1 MKREKKQNQI
11 KSIRAKIA
19 IWMGVTILAALLAVE
34 AANVW
39 LNYSSTLATVKQMMH
54 ESAVLAAG
62 LVERELIMYQN
73 VALDTGCTPQLTD
86 PTASTEDKRLLI
98 DQRVAM
104 HNFQRGNIVM
114 ANGIS
119 IFDGNDYSDR
129 DYVQQALK
137 GNVVV
142 SEPLISKVTGEIS
155 IIIAAPLWQ
164 GGISGSTIAGVVYF
178 VPQETFLNDIV
189 SSIHLSEHGSAYMIN
204 QNGDTIADA
213 VLENVMNE
221 NIEIEARTDKSLQQL
236 AAIHADMRSGGSGFA
251 PYQIDGTRKL
261 AAYAPVGSV
270 NGWSLAVT
278 TWQIDYLKDTYFAI
292 IITIVMVAVFMAL
305 ALMLAAKLSM
315 SIGDPMRACALRMQA
330 LVKGDLDSPV
340 PEIKQ
345 ADETGI
351 LANATAELVQGL
363 RTIIGDID
371 YLLTELSN
379 QNLDIHSQHED
390 AYVGGFRNI
399 LMSLRRL
406 RLALSGTMQQI
417 DRAAEQVSA
426 GSSQVSNG
434 AQSLSQGA
442 VEQASSVEE
451 LAATISDISNDV
463 KGAAEQAV
471 EARAQTTSASE
482 EADRCNQQM
491 GELMRAMDDIRSSSE
506 EISKIIKAIEDIAF
520 QTNILALN
528 AAVEAARA
536 GTAGKG
542 FAVVADEVRN
552 LAGKSAEASKS
563 TAKLIERSTQ
573 AVRKGTQIS
582 SETAAALLE
591 AVNSMQAIAGSIDHI
606 ATAAREQSERISQV
620 SEGVSQISSVVQV
633 NSATAE
639 ESAAAS
645 EQLSAEAQSLK
656 QLVGRFTL
664 ASDMEVSH

>member
-1 MKREKKQNQI
+1 
-11 KSIRAKIA
+11 
-19 IWMGVTILAALLAVE
+19 
-34 AANVW
+34 
-39 LNYSSTLATVKQMMH
+39 
-54 ESAVLAAG
+54 
-62 LVERELIMYQN
+62 
-73 VALDTGCTPQLTD
+73 
-86 PTASTEDKRLLI
+86 
-98 DQRVAM
+98 
-104 HNFQRGNIVM
+104 
-114 ANGIS
+114 
-119 IFDGNDYSDR
+119 
-129 DYVQQALK
+129 
-137 GNVVV
+137 
-142 SEPLISKVTGEIS
+142 
-155 IIIAAPLWQ
+155 
-164 GGISGSTIAGVVYF
+164 
-178 VPQETFLNDIV
+178 
-189 SSIHLSEHGSAYMIN
+189 
-204 QNGDTIADA
+204 
-213 VLENVMNE
+213 MNE

-261 AAYAPVGSV
+261 AAYAPVGSI

-482 EADRCNQQM
+482 EANRCNQQM
-491 GELMRAMDDIRSSSE
+491 GELMRA
-506 EISKIIKAIEDIAF
+506 IS
-520 QTNILALN
+520 
-528 AAVEAARA
+528 
-536 GTAGKG
+536 
-542 FAVVADEVRN
+542 
-552 LAGKSAEASKS
+552 
-563 TAKLIERSTQ
+563 
-573 AVRKGTQIS
+573 
-582 SETAAALLE
+582 
-591 AVNSMQAIAGSIDHI
+591 
-606 ATAAREQSERISQV
+606 
-620 SEGVSQISSVVQV
+620 
-633 NSATAE
+633 
-639 ESAAAS
+639 
-645 EQLSAEAQSLK
+645 LSRPTSW
-656 QLVGRFTL
+656 R
-664 ASDMEVSH
+664 